1 MRFTYCPYCGTKLE
15 KREIGDEGIIP
26 YCENCK
32 IPLWDMFTTSI
43 ICAAVNQYNEIV
55 LLQQDYVSKT
65 NHVCIAGIM
74 KIGESAEETV
84 VREVKEETGL
94 DVGELQFIRTFPYKK
109 KDLLMIGYFARVK
122 KADFVL
128 SSEVDA
134 AEWVPLKD
142 ALTKLKKG
150 SIAWQLVER
159 VIEIMEK

>member
-1 MRFTYCPYCGTKLE
+1 MRFAYCPYCGAKLE
-15 KREIGDEGIIP
+15 KRKIGDEGIIP
-26 YCENCK
+26 YCENCE

-65 NHVCIAGIM
+65 NLVCIAGIM

-94 DVGELQFIRTFPYKK
+94 DVGELQFIRTFPYEK

-122 KADFVL
+122 KADFIL

-134 AEWVPLKD
+134 AEWVSLKD
-142 ALTKLKKG
+142 ALAKLKKG

-159 VIEIMEK
+159 VIKIVEK

>member
-1 MRFTYCPYCGTKLE
+1 MRFTYCPYCGTKLG

-94 DVGELQFIRTFPYKK
+94 DVGELQFIRTFPYEK